1 MGSACSSNRT
11 QSDKDVRHRRP
22 PADATQRRRR
32 RVAKPATVANEL
44 HAYGDAATAEGVNVN
59 AADDDDDDDDGE
71 FVESEDEYDHDH
83 VEGHEG
89 DGAIGGE
96 DAEDGNL
103 IERIKSSALPWVLLG
118 ASTLYFGRKWLLTG
132 DGGGGAEW
140 ATDSAHR
147 MAGVESEQISANYSP
162 GCVKGSLATLK
173 TITRDNDQK
182 NASKGAISG
191 NEKLHKAYA
200 KEYNYTPPRVYHHH
214 WAGETPYAVI
224 SNSETIRNYR
234 FTRMF
239 GW

>member
-11 QSDKDVRHRRP
+11 QSDKDVRHHRP
-22 PADATQRRRR
+22 PADAAQKRRR
-32 RVAKPATVANEL
+32 RVSKPSPANEL
-44 HAYGDAATAEGVNVN
+44 HADGDAAAAAEINVN
-59 AADDDDDDDDGE
+59 AADDDVEGE
-71 FVESEDEYDHDH
+71 TVEAESDDEYDHDH
-83 VEGHEG
+83 DDGHE
-89 DGAIGGE
+89 DDEANGE
-96 DAEDGNL
+96 ENEEDGNL

-118 ASTLYFGRKWLLTG
+118 ASALYFGRKWLLTG
-132 DGGGGAEW
+132 DGGGAEW

-191 NEKLHKAYA
+191 NDKLHKAYA
-200 KEYNYTPPRVYHHH
+200 KEYNYAPPRVYHHH
-214 WAGETPYAVI
+214 WADEPPYAVI
-224 SNSETIRNYR
+224 SPSETIRNFR
-234 FTRMF
+234 FTRIF